1 MRVRRC
7 SICTWRALEMI
18 MDIQDGSI
26 AGNRR
31 AFLQQAGALTLGA
44 GAAGLFAGRPAIAA
58 APKSR
63 SDVGVIQ
70 TALALE
76 HEGIAAYRLA
86 GKSGL
91 LTPDTLKV
99 ALIFMGHHEAHRD
112 SLAKLVVQAGT
123 KPVEP
128 KSDAQYVAELE
139 LASLK
144 SEKDVVALATTLEHG
159 AASAYI
165 GQINAIRDPKLANLF
180 ASISA
185 DEALH
190 WTALNAAGGGQ
201 IPKSAY
207 VFG

>member
-1 MRVRRC
+1 MDFDDRSTAGSRR
-7 SICTWRALEMI
+7 T
-18 MDIQDGSI
+18 
-26 AGNRR
+26 
-31 AFLQQAGALTLGA
+31 FLQQAGALTLGA
-44 GAAGLFAGRPAIAA
+44 GAAGLIGAGPAIAA
-58 APKSR
+58 APKFR

-91 LTPDTLKV
+91 LSKGTLQV
-99 ALIFMGHHEAHRD
+99 ATIFMGHHEAHRD
-112 SLAKLVVQAGT
+112 SLAKVVMQAGA

-128 KSDAQYVAELE
+128 KSDAQYVAELN

-159 AASAYI
+159 AASAYL
-165 GQINAIRDPKLANLF
+165 GQITAIRDPKLANLF

-185 DEALH
+185 DEATH
-190 WTALNAAGGGQ
+190 WTTLNAAGGGQ

-207 VFG
+207 IFG

>member
-1 MRVRRC
+1 VLG
-7 SICTWRALEMI
+7 SYLGALEMI
-18 MDIQDGSI
+18 MDIQDPSM

-31 AFLQQAGALTLGA
+31 GFLRQAGALTLGA
-44 GAAGLFAGRPAIAA
+44 GAAGLFAGRAAIAA
-58 APKSR
+58 PPTFR
-63 SDVGVIQ
+63 SDAGVIQ

-91 LTPDTLKV
+91 LSKGTLQV
-99 ALIFMGHHEAHRD
+99 ATMFMGHHEAHRD
-112 SLAKLVVQAGT
+112 SLAKLVSQAGA
-123 KPVEP
+123 KPAEP
-128 KSDAQYVAELE
+128 KSDAQYVADLK

-144 SEKDVVALATTLEHG
+144 SEKDVIALATTLEHG

-165 GQINAIRDPKLANLF
+165 GQISAIRDPKLANLF

>member
-1 MRVRRC
+1 
-7 SICTWRALEMI
+7 
-18 MDIQDGSI
+18 MDIHEGSI

-44 GAAGLFAGRPAIAA
+44 GAAFAGTNAVAA
-58 APKSR
+58 APKFR

-76 HEGIAAYRLA
+76 HEGIAAYRIA

-91 LTPDTLKV
+91 LSRGTLAV
-99 ALIFMGHHEAHRD
+99 GLIFMGHHEAHRD
-112 SLAKLVVQAGT
+112 SLAKLVSQAGA

-128 KSDAQYVAELE
+128 KSDAQYVAELKLSE
-139 LASLK
+139 LK

-165 GQINAIRDPKLANLF
+165 GQINAIRDSKLANLF

-190 WTALNAAGGGQ
+190 WTTLNAAGGGQ

>member
-1 MRVRRC
+1 
-7 SICTWRALEMI
+7 
-18 MDIQDGSI
+18 MDIQDSII

-31 AFLQQAGALTLGA
+31 TFLQQAGALTIGA
-44 GAAGLFAGRPAIAA
+44 GAAIVLSGSPAIAA
-58 APKSR
+58 APKAP
-63 SDVGVIQ
+63 SDIGVIQ

-91 LTPDTLKV
+91 LSPDTLKV

-112 SLAKLVVQAGT
+112 SLAKLVSQGGS

-128 KSDAQYVAELE
+128 KPDAQYIAELN

-144 SEKDVVALATTLEHG
+144 SEKDVVALATTLERG

-165 GQINAIRDPKLANLF
+165 GQINAIRNPKLANLF

-190 WTALNAAGGGQ
+190 WTTLNAAGGGQ
-201 IPKSAY
+201 IPASPYIFA
-207 VFG
+207 

>member
-1 MRVRRC
+1 
-7 SICTWRALEMI
+7 
-18 MDIQDGSI
+18 MDRQDPSL

-31 AFLQQAGALTLGA
+31 TFLQQAGALTLGA
-44 GAAGLFAGRPAIAA
+44 GAASLFTGNPVIAA
-58 APKSR
+58 PPKFR

-91 LTPDTLKV
+91 LSKGTLQV
-99 ALIFMGHHEAHRD
+99 ATIFMGHHEAHRD
-112 SLAKLVVQAGT
+112 SLAKLVMQAGS

-128 KSDAQYVAELE
+128 KSDAQYVAELK

-144 SEKDVVALATTLEHG
+144 SEKDVVALATMLEHG

-185 DEALH
+185 DEATH
-190 WTALNAAGGGQ
+190 WATLSSAAGMP
-201 IPKSAY
+201 IPKAAY
-207 VFG
+207 IFA

>member
-1 MRVRRC
+1 
-7 SICTWRALEMI
+7 MI
-18 MDIQDGSI
+18 MDIQDRSM

-44 GAAGLFAGRPAIAA
+44 GVAGLLSPRPAIAA
-58 APKSR
+58 APKFR
-63 SDVGVIQ
+63 SDIGVIQ

-91 LTPDTLKV
+91 LSPDTLQV

-112 SLAKLVVQAGT
+112 SLAKLVSQAGS

-128 KSDAQYVAELE
+128 KSDAEYVAELN
-139 LASLK
+139 LATLK

-190 WTALNAAGGGQ
+190 WTTLNAAGGGQ
-201 IPKSAY
+201 IPKSPY
-207 VFG
+207 VFA